1 MAELMAQLLQ
11 RLGHKVTIA
20 YYATLTDEPDLVVPS
35 WHLLSGRRPT
45 VRSVKCFD
53 EFAGISVGCYMPE
66 LEFTYYRNTR
76 RWRDLVREHDR
87 HIAVGGTVLVANPL
101 VMLGV
106 PHMTWC
112 ASTMLEDRVAR
123 RAAMP
128 VARRI
133 FDRYILGP
141 VQHRMEK
148 RILAGSGRFMAISSY
163 TRKTMIMAGAQP
175 DAISIVPVPVDLDMF
190 TPSLESPRPA
200 EIGFAGRI
208 GDPRKNI
215 GLLLRAIS
223 ILAHRKI
230 SVKLKLTGD
239 QSPELC
245 ELAAKLDIAGQ
256 VEWSGWLTKADLS
269 NFYRSLDVFVFSSSQ
284 EGLGISG
291 IQAMAC
297 GVPVVSTRCGGPED
311 YVVDE
316 VTGKLAGNTP
326 EELANAIAWTIADR
340 GRRAVLGT
348 KARALMEE
356 KYGGAAFE
364 NNVAGVWHSTW
375 GEPIK

>member
-53 EFAGISVGCYMPE
+53 EFTGISVGCYLPE

-87 HIAVGGTVLVANPL
+87 HIAVGGTVLVAHPL

-112 ASTMLEDRVAR
+112 ATARCWRIELLAVRQCRWQGGFSTVT
-123 RAAMP
+123 
-128 VARRI
+128 
-133 FDRYILGP
+133 FWG
-141 VQHRMEK
+141 QFSTGWK
-148 RILAGSGRFMAISSY
+148 KQILAGSSRFMAISSY
-163 TRKTMIMAGAQP
+163 TRKTLIMAGAQP
-175 DAISIVPVPVDLDMF
+175 DAISIVPVPVDLNMF

-223 ILAHRKI
+223 ILAHRK
-230 SVKLKLTGD
+230 
-239 QSPELC
+239 
-245 ELAAKLDIAGQ
+245 
-256 VEWSGWLTKADLS
+256 
-269 NFYRSLDVFVFSSSQ
+269 NFRKT
-284 EGLGISG
+284 EI
-291 IQAMAC
+291 
-297 GVPVVSTRCGGPED
+297 
-311 YVVDE
+311 
-316 VTGKLAGNTP
+316 N
-326 EELANAIAWTIADR
+326 W
-340 GRRAVLGT
+340 
-348 KARALMEE
+348 
-356 KYGGAAFE
+356 
-364 NNVAGVWHSTW
+364 
-375 GEPIK
+375 